1 MLLPNSE
8 ASMIVRM
15 RVEATNLDPLAAQL
29 RLSRLLSGAQFHP
42 TVLPRSAILFIRKL
56 PDPMPGLLD
65 LETHDL
71 RPPRAWQEAL
81 STSLD
86 QITAAAA
93 YPAREVVAND
103 SHAVIFLDPAELLSS
118 LAHDWLTSTLTTR
131 WWWQSFLRKG
141 RVPEIVIQRWR
152 AAPEYVPAALQHL
165 SKQHLAAPFVAKL
178 SEGDVH
184 QIVGSLARSF
194 GLQALQRTLETRL
207 PGPSSTTTEL
217 DFGSA
222 NTRSD
227 RSDNDA
233 FDAATR
239 APWVDRVPEAGSRQL
254 SSEQQRFLGIALTI
268 QRAPAQARSRTFA
281 RAVERW
287 QKAVARR
294 VQDEQDRVQAI
305 ALAHA
310 GAPVESHREG
320 SSDPGNVSPI
330 QSQQNTIREHAKVA
344 ARLAVIHDAEERQA
358 QTKSF
363 PEEFSSKTT
372 ASDRPPHDS
381 MGTKI
386 LLPTFDPV
394 RDLTEVQESE
404 RDLFSL
410 EHQDLFASVSLD
422 DSVAA
427 ASVEIESQ
435 LGGLFYLINLGLY
448 LNLYGDFTMPA
459 APGIELSPW
468 DFVALVG
475 AELVG
480 DSLEEDPIWSL
491 LTNLAGRDSEEPPG
505 SSFAPDDEWRLPPE
519 WLARFSDDRPW
530 RWTTLGTQASR
541 PAKHAR
547 GVRTQARL
555 RVLHPEGF
563 LILDLPLAKDV
574 HEQLQR
580 EIKPYDVSSR
590 SLSREGIPKSSRLR
604 SKVTASPKVRRW
616 LSRLMPYVRARLCLA
631 LGLESHH
638 NIDTMLCRRYARV
651 RATDTHLDVY
661 FGLADLPLE
670 IRFAGLD
677 RDPGWVPAAGRFI
690 TFHFD

>member
-1 MLLPNSE
+1 MRDSLRARIRLERLFSAVDWRATALPERAILCIRKVPDPLPGSLSLAADLQPSAEWQQALTSMLNRFSSE
-8 ASMIVRM
+8 AVRPFTNP
-15 RVEATNLDPLAAQL
+15 VAPGANAVLFLDEAELMASLAA
-29 RLSRLLSGAQFHP
+29 
-42 TVLPRSAILFIRKL
+42 
-56 PDPMPGLLD
+56 
-65 LETHDL
+65 
-71 RPPRAWQEAL
+71 
-81 STSLD
+81 
-86 QITAAAA
+86 
-93 YPAREVVAND
+93 
-103 SHAVIFLDPAELLSS
+103 
-118 LAHDWLTSTLTTR
+118 DWCRGSLTTN

-152 AAPEYVPAALQHL
+152 EVPEYVPAALQHL
-165 SKQHLAAPFVAKL
+165 SKQHLAATFVAKL

-194 GLQALQRTLETRL
+194 GLQALQRTVETRL
-207 PGPSSTTTEL
+207 PGLSSTTEL

-222 NTRSD
+222 NA
-227 RSDNDA
+227 RSDNNALDA
-233 FDAATR
+233 VTR
-239 APWVDRVPEAGSRQL
+239 APWVNRVPEAESRQL

-281 RAVERW
+281 QAVERW
-287 QKAVARR
+287 QEAVARR
-294 VQDEQDRVQAI
+294 VQNEQDDRDRVKAI
-305 ALAHA
+305 ALTHA
-310 GAPVESHREG
+310 GAPVESHPKD
-320 SSDPGNVSPI
+320 SSDARKVSPI
-330 QSQQNTIREHAKVA
+330 QFEQNTVRER
-344 ARLAVIHDAEERQA
+344 ARVPVQLAVIHDAEERQA

-372 ASDRPPHDS
+372 ASDRLPHDS
-381 MGTKI
+381 IGTKI

-394 RDLTEVQESE
+394 RDLTEVRESE

-427 ASVEIESQ
+427 ASVEIASQ
-435 LGGLFYLINLGLY
+435 LGGLFYLINVGLY

-459 APGIELSPW
+459 EPGIELSPW

-491 LTNLAGRDSEEPPG
+491 LTNLAGRGSEEPPG

-519 WLARFSDDRPW
+519 WLAMFSDDRPW
-530 RWTTLGTQASR
+530 RWSTLGTRASR

-574 HEQLQR
+574 HGQLQR

-638 NIDTMLCRRYARV
+638 DIATMLCRRYARV
-651 RATDTHLDVY
+651 RATDTHLDVF